1 MRTDKVD
8 FTGVQSTML
17 VTLYLRALD
26 SADPE
31 PILGDRFAAEA
42 VRRIDYDWAKLDKP
56 HIRRSRT
63 AGSLRP
69 KLFDDWT
76 ADFLRH
82 NPEAT
87 VLQLACGLDTR
98 AFRLTLP
105 TGVHWFDVDLP
116 DVIELRRMLYSENE
130 NYHMI
135 AASVTEQAWLDGI
148 PAGKPVLIIAEGLL
162 MYLPEHEVRQLLH
175 RLTEHFPR
183 GELIFDGF
191 LPWVPKLTQLTKKVL
206 GRRYAYPPYLT
217 GIRDGSDIE
226 RWNPRLRCRERIAI
240 LDRIGET
247 KLGRNPVLRMARR
260 FDRFRNTLCLFR
272 ADYEPRSSSS

>member
-26 SADPE
+26 SRDPE

-42 VRRIDYDWAKLDKP
+42 VERIDYDWARLDKP
-56 HIRRSRT
+56 SIKRSRT
-63 AGSLRP
+63 VAALRP
-69 KLFDDWT
+69 KQFDDWT

-82 NPEAT
+82 NPDAT

-105 TGVHWFDVDLP
+105 SGVHWFDVDLP
-116 DVIELRRMLYSENE
+116 EVIELRRRLYAETGT
-130 NYHMI
+130 YHML
-135 AASVTEQAWLDGI
+135 AASVTEQVWLDEI
-148 PAGKPVLIIAEGLL
+148 PADKPVLIIAEGLL

-175 RLTEHFPR
+175 RLTERFPY

-191 LPWVPKLTQLTKKVL
+191 LPWVPKLTQLMKKLL
-206 GRRYAYPPYLT
+206 GERYEYPPYRT

-226 RWNPRLRCRERIAI
+226 RWNPRLRCRERVAI
-240 LDRIGET
+240 MDRIGET
-247 KLGRNPVLRMARR
+247 NTGRDRILRLMRR
-260 FDRFRNTLCLFR
+260 FDCLRNMLCLFR
-272 ADYEPRSSSS
+272 FEL